1 MEGNGALVF
10 LKVAGGAGGGDSGSS
25 QGKQMRVVLGED
37 KKSTSKESY

>member
-1 MEGNGALVF
+1 MVLWF
-10 LKVAGGAGGGDSGSS
+10 FSRWQGGQGGGDSGSS